1 MMLQREIM
9 LTRYDKGSISKV
21 TDAVVCEYP
30 FTIHVNE
37 EEMVTLLCSPKD
49 LNYLALGY
57 LLSEGV
63 IKEKSD
69 IADVN
74 VDEEKGTAYVNLSR
88 DTRDI
93 EYFRGGRR
101 KTKGCSGGTLFNYRN
116 DSEQLAPLTDK
127 LQINYSKILLLME
140 EFASKSE
147 LFQDTGGVHCAA
159 LSDGEEILI
168 FNEDVGRHNALD
180 KVIGEAFFKGL
191 SFEDKIV
198 LTSGRISSEMLV
210 KTARRN
216 VSVIVSRSAPMDLA
230 LKIGKGINMTIIGF
244 ARGQRMNVYNGNE
257 RILTEN
263 KPIQC

>member
-9 LTRYDKGSISKV
+9 LTRYDKGSVSKV
-21 TDAVVCEYP
+21 TDVVVCEYP

-69 IADVN
+69 IAGVN
-74 VDEEKGTAYVNLSR
+74 IDEEKGTAYVNLSG
-88 DTRDI
+88 DVRDI
-93 EYFRGGRR
+93 EYLRGERR
-101 KTKGCSGGTLFNYRN
+101 KTKVCSGGTVFNHRY
-116 DSEQLAPLTDK
+116 DSEQLAPLTNK
-127 LQINYSKILLLME
+127 LHINYSKILFLMN

-147 LFQDTGGVHCAA
+147 LFQDTGGVHGAA
-159 LSDGEEILI
+159 LSDGERILI

-180 KVIGEAFFKGL
+180 KVIGEAFSKGL
-191 SFEDKIV
+191 SFEDKVV
-198 LTSGRISSEMLV
+198 LTSGRISSEMLI

-216 VSVIVSRSAPMDLA
+216 ISIIVSRSAPMDLA

-244 ARGQRMNVYNGNE
+244 ARGQRMNIYSGNE
-257 RILTEN
+257 RIGMEN
-263 KPIQC
+263 KPTQC

>member
-9 LTRYDKGSISKV
+9 LTRYDKGLVSKV
-21 TDAVVCEYP
+21 TDVVVCEYP

-49 LNYLALGY
+49 LSYLALGY

-69 IADVN
+69 IASVEI
-74 VDEEKGTAYVNLSR
+74 DEEKGTAYVKLSG
-88 DTRDI
+88 DMRDI
-93 EYFRGGRR
+93 EYFSGERR
-101 KTKGCSGGTLFNYRN
+101 RTKGCSGGMVFNHKY
-116 DSEQLAPLTDK
+116 DSEQLTPLTNK
-127 LQINYSKILLLME
+127 LKINYSKVLSLIG

-147 LFQDTGGVHCAA
+147 LFQDTGGVHGAA
-159 LSDGEEILI
+159 LSDGEKILI

-180 KVIGEAFFKGL
+180 KVIGEAFSKGL
-191 SFEDKIV
+191 SFEDKII

-216 VSVIVSRSAPMDLA
+216 VSIIVSRSAPMDLA
-230 LKIGKGINMTIIGF
+230 LKIGEGINMTVIGF
-244 ARGQRMNVYNGNE
+244 ARGQRMNVYSGNE
-257 RILTEN
+257 RIEMEN
-263 KPIQC
+263 KLTQC